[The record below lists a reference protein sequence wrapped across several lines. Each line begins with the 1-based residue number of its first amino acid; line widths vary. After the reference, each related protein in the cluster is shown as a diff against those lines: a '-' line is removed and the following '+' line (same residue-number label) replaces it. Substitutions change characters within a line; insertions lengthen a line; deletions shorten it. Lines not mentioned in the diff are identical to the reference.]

1 MEKSIKELA
10 EIAKN
15 FIDERDWRQFQTS
28 KDLAEDISVEA
39 NELLELF
46 LWKDGKEIDKKA
58 KEDKEFLQNIKNE
71 TADVFFG
78 CLAISDHL
86 NFDLD
91 EAFLSKMKQLEKRYN
106 VQEVKGKSIKIDEE
120 EWLRKNKDNSYEHE

>member
-1 MEKSIKELA
+1 MEKSVKELA
-10 EIAKN
+10 GVAKN

-46 LWKDGKEIDKKA
+46 LWKDGKELDKKA
-58 KEDKEFLQNIKNE
+58 REDKEFLQKIKNE

-91 EAFLSKMKQLEKRYN
+91 QAFLSKMEQLEKRYN

>member
-1 MEKSIKELA
+1 MEKSVKELA
-10 EIAKN
+10 GVAKN

-46 LWKDGKEIDKKA
+46 LWKDGKELDKKA
-58 KEDKEFLQNIKNE
+58 REDKEFLQKIKNE

-91 EAFLSKMKQLEKRYN
+91 QAFLSKMEQLEKRYN
-106 VQEVKGKSIKIDEE
+106 VQEVRGKSVKIDEE

>member
-1 MEKSIKELA
+1 MEKSVKELA
-10 EIAKN
+10 GVAKN

-46 LWKDGKEIDKKA
+46 LWKDGKELDKKA
-58 KEDKEFLQNIKNE
+58 REDKEFLQKIKNE

-91 EAFLSKMKQLEKRYN
+91 QAFLSKMEQLEKRYN
-106 VQEVKGKSIKIDEE
+106 VQEVRGKSVKIDEE
-120 EWLRKNKDNSYEHE
+120 EWLRKNKDNSYEQV

>member
-1 MEKSIKELA
+1 MEKSVKELV

-46 LWKDGKEIDKKA
+46 LWKDGKELDKKTR
-58 KEDKEFLQNIKNE
+58 EDKEFLQKIKNE
-71 TADVFFG
+71 TADVLFG

-86 NFDLD
+86 NFDLE
-91 EAFLSKMKQLEKRYN
+91 EAFLSKIKQLEKRYS
-106 VQEVKGKSIKIDEE
+106 VEEVKGKSIKIDEE
-120 EWLRKNKDNSYEHE
+120 EWLKKNKDSV

>member
-1 MEKSIKELA
+1 MEKSVKELA
-10 EIAKN
+10 GVAKN

-46 LWKDGKEIDKKA
+46 LWKDGKELDKKA
-58 KEDKEFLQNIKNE
+58 REDKEFLQKIKNE

-91 EAFLSKMKQLEKRYN
+91 EAFLSKMEQLEKRYN
-106 VQEVKGKSIKIDEE
+106 VQEVKGKSVKIDEE
-120 EWLRKNKDNSYEHE
+120 EWLRKNKDNSYEQV

>member
-1 MEKSIKELA
+1 MEKSVKELA
-10 EIAKN
+10 GVAKN

-46 LWKDGKEIDKKA
+46 LWKDGKELDKKA
-58 KEDKEFLQNIKNE
+58 REDKEFLQKIKNE

-91 EAFLSKMKQLEKRYN
+91 EAFLSKMEQLEKRYN
-106 VQEVKGKSIKIDEE
+106 VQEVRGKSVKIDEE
-120 EWLRKNKDNSYEHE
+120 EWLRKNKDNSYEQV

>member
-1 MEKSIKELA
+1 MENSVRELA
-10 EIAKN
+10 DIAKN

-46 LWKDGKEIDKKA
+46 LWNDGKELDKKA
-58 KEDKEFLQNIKNE
+58 KEDREFMQKVKNE

-86 NFDLD
+86 NFDLA
-91 EAFLSKMKQLEKRYN
+91 EAFLSKMRQLEKRYN
-106 VQEVKGKSIKIDEE
+106 VQEVKGKSVKIDEE
-120 EWLRKNKDNSYEHE
+120 EWLRKNKDNSHEHE

>member
-1 MEKSIKELA
+1 MEKSVKELV

-46 LWKDGKEIDKKA
+46 LWKDGKELDKKIR
-58 KEDKEFLQNIKNE
+58 EDKEFLQKIKNE
-71 TADVFFG
+71 TADVLFG

-86 NFDLD
+86 NFDLE
-91 EAFLSKMKQLEKRYN
+91 EAFLSKIKQLEKRYS
-106 VQEVKGKSIKIDEE
+106 VEEVKGKSIKIDEE
-120 EWLRKNKDNSYEHE
+120 EWLKKNKDSV

>member
-1 MEKSIKELA
+1 MEKSVKELA
-10 EIAKN
+10 GVAKN

-46 LWKDGKEIDKKA
+46 LWKDGKELDKKA
-58 KEDKEFLQNIKNE
+58 REDKEFLQKIKNE

-91 EAFLSKMKQLEKRYN
+91 QAFLSKMEQLEKRYN
-106 VQEVKGKSIKIDEE
+106 VQEVKGKSVKIDEE
-120 EWLRKNKDNSYEHE
+120 EWLRKNKGNSYEQV

>member
-1 MEKSIKELA
+1 MEKSVKELA
-10 EIAKN
+10 GVAKN

-46 LWKDGKEIDKKA
+46 LWKDGKELDKKA
-58 KEDKEFLQNIKNE
+58 REDKEFLQKIKNE

-91 EAFLSKMKQLEKRYN
+91 QAFLSKMEQLEKRYN
-106 VQEVKGKSIKIDEE
+106 VQEVRGKSVKIDEE
-120 EWLRKNKDNSYEHE
+120 EWLRKNKGNSYEQV

>member
-1 MEKSIKELA
+1 MEKSVRELT
-10 EIAKN
+10 EVAKN

-28 KDLAEDISVEA
+28 KDLAENISVEA

-46 LWKDGKEIDKKA
+46 LWKDGEELDKNA
-58 KEDKEFLQNIKNE
+58 KEDKELMQKIKNE

-86 NFDLD
+86 NFDLE
-91 EAFLSKMKQLEKRYN
+91 EAFLSKMGQLEKRYDKE
-106 VQEVKGKSIKIDEE
+106 QVKGKSVKIDEK
-120 EWLRKNKDNSYEHE
+120 EWLENQRKK

>member
-1 MEKSIKELA
+1 MEKSVKELA
-10 EIAKN
+10 EVAKN

-46 LWKDGKEIDKKA
+46 LWKDGKELDEKA
-58 KEDKEFLQNIKNE
+58 REDSEFLQKIKNE

-78 CLAISDHL
+78 CLALSDHL

-91 EAFLSKMKQLEKRYN
+91 EAFLSKIKQLEKRYDKE
-106 VQEVKGKSIKIDEE
+106 QVKGKSIKIDEK
-120 EWLRKNKDNSYEHE
+120 EWLEKQGKT

>member
-1 MEKSIKELA
+1 MEKSIKELT
-10 EIAKN
+10 EFAKH

-46 LWKDGKEIDKKA
+46 LWKDGKELDKKA
-58 KEDKEFLQNIKNE
+58 REDKEFIQKIKNE
-71 TADVFFG
+71 TADVLFG

-86 NFDLD
+86 NFDLE
-91 EAFLSKMKQLEKRYN
+91 EAFLSKMRQLEKRYK
-106 VQEVKGKSIKIDEE
+106 VEEVKGKSIKIDEE
-120 EWLRKNKDNSYEHE
+120 EWLKRNKDSINS

>member
-1 MEKSIKELA
+1 MEKSLKELK
-10 EIAKN
+10 EVAKN

-46 LWKDGKEIDKKA
+46 LWKDGKELDNKA
-58 KEDKEFLQNIKNE
+58 KEDKEFLQKIKNE

-86 NFDLD
+86 NFDLE
-91 EAFLSKMKQLEKRYN
+91 EAFLSKMKQLDQRYK
-106 VQEVKGKSIKIDEE
+106 VEEVKGKSVKIDEK
-120 EWLRKNKDNSYEHE
+120 EWLEKQDKNKF